1 MQATRRNFP
10 PKQLSNYCSE
20 NQHPRLTPL
29 AVAMLSCRDDHPY
42 FVCTQFHPEFNSGPG
57 RPSPPFVGLLLAAT
71 QKLEAMCPQDS
82 DTCSDALA
90 ALLETAL

>member
-1 MQATRRNFP
+1 MQSSRCFCP
-10 PKQLSNYCSE
+10 LKQLSNYYSE
-20 NQHPRLTPL
+20 NRHSHLTPL
-29 AVAMLSCRDDHPY
+29 AVAMLSCRDDHPF

-57 RPSPPFVGLLLAAT
+57 RPSPPFVGLLLAAA
-71 QKLEAMCPQDS
+71 QKLEVMCPPDS